1 MSNAL
6 DILQAVLEDEDF
18 DQKDVYVHDP
28 PPFTWQLLP
37 SISAERI
44 VFDVFVGDRW
54 IGRVGQ
60 NRSESRHQPATWVTN
75 WMPAAEPGSPDPQP
89 KEFSSREEAAYWLW
103 QHRQL
108 HMESDEDDI
117 AGKEMLTNY
126 GFPKGTRVRVL
137 DGDYAGE
144 LGTVVGLGGIG
155 GYPGEKGFYVHLDG
169 FDDPADAILYPG
181 PRLEA
186 VVVEDKEAVR
196 QAVQDSTNA
205 MKLVAELTED
215 DEDDELEIDTKE
227 FGHDPVALVVG
238 GLQQAGFT
246 VEQGERQGDEAF
258 IKFTWPTYN
267 AVAYVNGA
275 KRALEIIR
283 PLIPLRHSD
292 YKVDREMTP
301 QGKIARMFIRK
312 RITDDPN
319 LWKAQRQPSA
329 RDANV
334 ANPGDEHLL
343 PGFYTILFNGK
354 DAGEIYCEQGRE
366 TAERVVDE
374 MAQLHQAF
382 PFYPQGWDSPGNAW
396 GKGRA
401 VEWWRQNRYRLRSD
415 AMKNIA
421 FFGRSLLAA
430 T

>member
-1 MSNAL
+1 MSEVAA
-6 DILQAVLEDEDF
+6 ILASVLEDEDF
-18 DQKDVYVHDP
+18 EAKDAYVVDP
-28 PPFTWQLLP
+28 PAFTWQP
-37 SISAERI
+37 VGETSAI
-44 VFDVFVGDRW
+44 DVFVDERW
-54 IGRVGQ
+54 IGRVTQ
-60 NRSESRHQPATWVTN
+60 TRPATRHQPATWVTN
-75 WMPAAEPGSPDPQP
+75 WMPNAEAGSPDPQP
-89 KEFSSREEAAYWLW
+89 REFSDPKEAALWLW
-103 QHRQL
+103 QHRQVY
-108 HMESDEDDI
+108 MESEDDFDT
-117 AGKEMLTNY
+117 KEMLTNY
-126 GFPKGTRVRVL
+126 GFPKGTRVRIV
-137 DGDYAGE
+137 DGNYAGE
-144 LGTVVGLGGIG
+144 LGTVVGTGGIG

-169 FDDPADAILYPG
+169 VDDPLDAILYPG
-181 PRLEA
+181 NRLEL
-186 VVVEDKEAVR
+186 VIKEDKEAR
-196 QAVQDSTNA
+196 RRAVQDSTNA
-205 MKLVAELTED
+205 MKLVTDLTEGD
-215 DEDDELEIDTKE
+215 DDDDDVDIDTKE
-227 FGHDPVALVVG
+227 FGHDPVALVVS

-258 IKFTWPTYN
+258 IKFTWPTFN

-292 YKVDREMTP
+292 YKVDRELTP

-319 LWKAQRQPSA
+319 LWKATRQPST
-329 RDANV
+329 RDRNV

-343 PGFYTILFNGK
+343 PGFYTISFNGK

-401 VEWWRQNRYRLRSD
+401 VEWWRQNRYRLRS
-415 AMKNIA
+415 AATKNNA
-421 FFGRSLLAA
+421 FFDRSLLAA